1 MKKKWS
7 KNEDE
12 HFQLFTYAILE
23 TKKLYHMKS
32 QLLPILVLSL
42 IIWLITFSSNIR
54 VITKL
59 QGDYIHNNAFFYQKV

>member
-1 MKKKWS
+1 MSGTFLKFKKYIKMKKKWS

-23 TKKLYHMKS
+23 AKKLYHMKS

-42 IIWLITFSSNIR
+42 IIWLITFSSN
-54 VITKL
+54 
-59 QGDYIHNNAFFYQKV
+59 